1 MVRTRE
7 TNEENS
13 QWGVWRGRVYEALRR
28 VDADLDDL
36 KENKAS
42 VGRIRRLEETVRL
55 LTEEVH
61 HNSKNIDSIKVC
73 KGKILAYLS
82 LICTV
87 GGAVL
92 LSIVQMV
99 WDFVSKRLT
108 P

>member
-1 MVRTRE
+1 MAQTRE
-7 TNEENS
+7 TKEEHS

-28 VDADLDDL
+28 IDADLDDL

-42 VGRIRRLEETVRL
+42 VGRIKRLEETVRSL
-55 LTEEVH
+55 AEDIH
-61 HNSKNIDSIKVC
+61 KNNENVNSIKVC

-92 LSIVQMV
+92 LSVMQML
-99 WDFVSKRLT
+99 WDFVSKR
-108 P
+108 